1 MWLWLLGFALLFIL
15 LRELWLSLLLPVAA
29 QLAMMRGDRERARR
43 ILERAVA
50 APSLGGER
58 GKVDTRFRLAWIYLE
73 EKRFDDAVAQCR
85 TLLKRRLKPAV
96 EANVRRRLAHCLEA
110 AGKLD
115 EAHAERQRAAERVVA
130 APDDAEKF
138 LSQAQMFEEQGR
150 HAEACEAYERG
161 LALIPRWND
170 VARKNTMVKLALS
183 SYNAG
188 RPDRA
193 LQLAEEAIAL
203 KPEPMLLMLA
213 HNVAGLAYSTQGNL
227 EAAENHRQQAFLLA
241 AASGNQDN
249 AARFLVQLA
258 EVQMKR
264 GKFVQAAEAS
274 EQAAGMSF
282 NARRHARL
290 VQAECLRLWGRL
302 EEARETLEQASR
314 APGLPVPSAER
325 RAQAVLSLGLA
336 WIAAEENQPQ
346 TALNHLHQAAA
357 ELQQDEKLS
366 LHYEATAAWVLA
378 LLNRREEGEQKIAQ
392 VEARLPQFVHDR
404 ATQGLCG
411 GMLAR
416 AIFELKDFERSKS
429 YWERYLSLKPDPAFE
444 PIGLYYLGEC
454 HRHLGDVETA
464 KAKFQ
469 QAVNTGLDTHHTRLA
484 RSRVEEITHE
494 MRAEK

>member
-43 ILERAVA
+43 ILERAIA
-50 APSLGGER
+50 APSLWGER
-58 GKVDTRFRLAWIYLE
+58 GKVDARFRLAWIYLE
-73 EKRFDDAVAQCR
+73 AKRFDDAVGQCR
-85 TLLKRRLKPAV
+85 TILKCQLKPAV
-96 EANVRRRLAHCLEA
+96 EANIRRRLADCLEA

-115 EAHAERQRAAERVVA
+115 AAHAERQQAAERVA
-130 APDDAEKF
+130 EAPDDAEKF
-138 LSQAQMFEEQGR
+138 LSQARMLEEQGR
-150 HAEACEAYERG
+150 HAEACAACERG

-170 VARKNTMVKLALS
+170 AARKAAMVKLALS

-188 RPDRA
+188 RPDVA
-193 LQLAEEAIAL
+193 IQWAEEAIAL
-203 KPEPMLLMLA
+203 KPEPLLRMLA
-213 HNVAGLAYSTQGNL
+213 HSTAGLAYSTQGNL
-227 EAAENHRQQAFLLA
+227 ETAENHRQQAFLLA
-241 AASGNQDN
+241 AAAGNQDN

-258 EVQMKR
+258 DVQMKR
-264 GKFVQAAEAS
+264 GKLVQAAEAC

-282 NARRHARL
+282 QARRHARM

-302 EEARETLEQASR
+302 EEARETLEHARR

-336 WIAAEENQPQ
+336 WVTAEENQPE
-346 TALNHLHQAAA
+346 TALSHLQQAAA

-366 LHYEATAAWVLA
+366 LPCEATAAWVLA
-378 LLNRREEGEQKIAQ
+378 LLNRREEVEQKVAQ

-404 ATQGLCG
+404 ATQGLCC

-416 AIFELKDFERSKS
+416 AIFELKDFERSKG

-454 HRHLGDVETA
+454 HRHLGNVA
-464 KAKFQ
+464 AAQAKFQ
-469 QAVNTGLDTHHTRLA
+469 QAVNAGIDTHHARLA
-484 RSRVEEITHE
+484 QSRLEESSPSL
-494 MRAEK
+494 